1 MAPESFSSSPLPPNV
16 VELSSADDPRVL
28 DYVALSDAALRQKSD
43 PERGLYI
50 AESTNVVK
58 RAVAAGHSPR
68 SFFLTEKWLP
78 KLRAEIEQFPDVP
91 VFMGT
96 PEILE
101 EIAGFHLHRGALAAM
116 NRPEP
121 LSMEQ
126 VIASAHRVVILEDIV
141 EHTNLGAIF
150 RSAAGLGIDAVL
162 VSEQCAD
169 PLYRRSIRVSMG
181 GVFQIPWARTGPLD
195 ETLLALKESGFAIAA
210 MELTDSSVN
219 IDEFPAGNLERLALV
234 LGTEGAGVSQR
245 TLELADIALQI
256 PMKPGV
262 DSLNVAAASSV
273 AMWET
278 RYRGK

>member
-1 MAPESFSSSPLPPNV
+1 MAPERYLPPNLV
-16 VELSSADDPRVL
+16 VLESAADPRVL
-28 DYVALSDAALRQKSD
+28 DYVALSDAALRQRSD

-58 RAVAAGHSPR
+58 RAIAAGHLPR

-78 KLRAEIEQFPDVP
+78 KLRAEIEKFPDVP

-116 NRPEP
+116 NRPAP
-121 LSMEQ
+121 LTVKEA
-126 VIASAHRVVILEDIV
+126 IAGARRVVILEDIV

-162 VSEQCAD
+162 VSERCAD

-181 GVFQIPWARTGPLD
+181 GVFQVPWARTGPL
-195 ETLLALKESGFAIAA
+195 ELALLDIKAAGFTVAA
-210 MELTDSSVN
+210 MELTQSSVN
-219 IDEFPAGNLERLALV
+219 IDVYAAGAIERLALV
-234 LGTEGAGVSQR
+234 MGTEGAGISQR
-245 TLELADIALQI
+245 TLELADVAVQI

-273 AMWET
+273 AMWEL